1 MKAKGLLITAE
12 GEQRDITFKNKLA
25 SLSELQEYVGGYIEI
40 VWLRGGK
47 ILVVNEEGKINGLPI
62 NMNATYII
70 GEHGMDDNIVG
81 NAILMESKYIS

>member
-1 MKAKGLLITAE
+1 MESIMKAKGLLITAE

-47 ILVVNEEGKINGLPI
+47 ILVVN
-62 NMNATYII
+62 
-70 GEHGMDDNIVG
+70 
-81 NAILMESKYIS
+81 